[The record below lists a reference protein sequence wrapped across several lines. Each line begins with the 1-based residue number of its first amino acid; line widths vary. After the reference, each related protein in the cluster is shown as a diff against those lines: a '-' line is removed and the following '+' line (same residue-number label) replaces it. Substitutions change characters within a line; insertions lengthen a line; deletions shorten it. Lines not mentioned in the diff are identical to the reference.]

1 MSTRAVGRW
10 ILKASVICFS
20 TLSGVAQAPNRQVAI
35 HDSQSQ
41 IVGTWRGTSEC
52 AVKSSPCHDEINVYR
67 FSKIPARPGW
77 FSGTGSKIVDGKEI
91 SMGTLNWSY
100 DATSHA
106 LRSESSSATFQL
118 FVEGNKIDGNLTLS
132 DKTVYRRIHLEK
144 EN

>member
-1 MSTRAVGRW
+1 MSTKAIGRRM
-10 ILKASVICFS
+10 LDASLICFS
-20 TLSGVAQAPNRQVAI
+20 TLVGVAQAPNRQAAI
-35 HDSQSQ
+35 DDSQSQ

-67 FSKIPARPGW
+67 FSKVPARPGW
-77 FSGTGSKIVDGKEI
+77 FSGTGSKIVDGKEF
-91 SMGTLNWSY
+91 SMGTLNWTY
-100 DATSHA
+100 DAASHT

-118 FVEGNKIDGNLTLS
+118 FVDGNKIDGSLTLS

>member
-10 ILKASVICFS
+10 MLEASLICFS

-41 IVGTWRGTSEC
+41 IVGNWRGTSEC

-118 FVEGNKIDGNLTLS
+118 FVEGNKIDGNLTLP

>member
-10 ILKASVICFS
+10 MLGASLICFS
-20 TLSGVAQAPNRQVAI
+20 TLSGVAQAPNRQAAI
-35 HDSQSQ
+35 DDSPSQ

-77 FSGTGSKIVDGKEI
+77 FSGTGSKVVDGKEI

-106 LRSESSSATFQL
+106 LRSESSNSTFQL
-118 FVEGNKIDGNLTLS
+118 FVEGNKIDGSVTLP